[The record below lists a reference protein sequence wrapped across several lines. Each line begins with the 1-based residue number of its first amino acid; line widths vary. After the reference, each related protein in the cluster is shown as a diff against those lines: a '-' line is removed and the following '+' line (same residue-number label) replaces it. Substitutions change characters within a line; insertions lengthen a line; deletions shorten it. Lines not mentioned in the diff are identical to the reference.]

1 MGWKC
6 EEVSSARPL
15 CPQEMAL
22 VILIKPIIMLRALCV
37 CGLVSRGVLTQRQPK
52 PDPIFLP
59 PGKMPWQVRW
69 GKWGKVPAV
78 AAGL

>member
-22 VILIKPIIMLRALCV
+22 VIIIKPSIMLRALSV
-37 CGLVSRGVLTQRQPK
+37 HGLVSRGVLTQRQPK
-52 PDPIFLP
+52 PDPVFLP
-59 PGKMPWQVRW
+59 SVKMLWQVRW
-69 GKWGKVPAV
+69 GNGERYQQ
-78 AAGL
+78 